1 MSIERNPRS
10 GGGAP
15 APADGLIVEPYA
27 NCPGPRGVPLGW
39 GERDGKNE
47 EVEQSW
53 QSAPGEPPAGA
64 LGRDAVVDFIRSALE
79 GMRSTHHG
87 HNPEIE
93 ITDASTAVGTW
104 ALADYCTAGGEIAF
118 NGAGYYRDEYVKRD
132 GRWLIHRTHLE
143 AEPF

>member
-1 MSIERNPRS
+1 MEPGDLIEIERIKQLKARYFRLMDQKLWDEF
-10 GGGAP
+10 A
-15 APADGLIVEPYA
+15 L
-27 NCPGPRGVPLGW
+27 LFT
-39 GERDGKNE
+39 E

-64 LGRDAVVDFIRSALE
+64 RGRDAVVDFIRGALE

-87 HNPEIE
+87 HMPEIE

-104 ALADYCTAGGEIAF
+104 ALHDYCTAGGETVF
-118 NGAGYYRDEYVKRD
+118 NGAGYYRDEYAKRD

>member
-1 MSIERNPRS
+1 MEPGDLIEIERIKQLKARYFRLMDQKLWDEF
-10 GGGAP
+10 A
-15 APADGLIVEPYA
+15 L
-27 NCPGPRGVPLGW
+27 LFT
-39 GERDGKNE
+39 E

-64 LGRDAVVDFIRSALE
+64 RGRDAVVDFIRSALE

-87 HNPEIE
+87 HMPEIE